1 MSLNISNFDELV
13 RVARTQPEPQ
23 RLLFVFAVAE
33 MPDDATP
40 GQRADFEAG
49 RGGALLPLMSVDKR
63 PEDIISFA
71 ALAEE
76 SRQYASQWDIVF
88 VAALAGK
95 VGGEPTADEADRSMQ
110 QMIESIR
117 SGKFGAYLPFDARS
131 EPVLFG

>member
-1 MSLNISNFDELV
+1 MSPNISNFDDLV
-13 RVARTQPEPQ
+13 RVARAQPAQQ

-63 PEDIISFA
+63 PEDITSFA

-76 SRQYASQWDIVF
+76 SRQYAPRWDIVF

-95 VGGEPTADEADRSMQ
+95 AGGAPTADAADRSMQ

-117 SGKFGAYLPFDARS
+117 SGEFGAYLPFDARG
-131 EPVLFG
+131 EPVLID